1 MKIKTSIDNLENY
14 KIYLQVEEAVNEF
27 FKKRGY
33 LKTDLPVLSPALIP
47 ESYLEVFETKFKYF
61 NTKEKL
67 YLTPSPELFLKR
79 LLVSG
84 IGNCYYLGKAFRNSE
99 PNSTWHLPEF
109 TMLEFYKLGVNYL
122 QMADEVLRMLR
133 YVKQHVIA
141 SPSTSLR
148 AGSAKQSQK
157 EIASSSR
164 RNFRI
169 PRDDKGIKISFNR
182 WEKYSVTQAFLKFA
196 DITEKELFSQKLFI
210 KKAKNKGYKIDNAT
224 YENLFSQILA
234 QEIEPRL
241 GKNGYP
247 ALLYDYPRE
256 LSSLA
261 KLKKNRKIAERCEFY
276 IDGLEVGG
284 FCTELNDYKE
294 QEIRFFQ
301 ESKKRKKNNLINH
314 IIDKDFIKTLKCGL
328 PDCTGAGIGFD
339 RLVMIFADVDSID
352 KLKLINI
359 TS

>member
-47 ESYLEVFETKFKYF
+47 ESYLEVFETQFKYF

-109 TMLEFYKLGVNYL
+109 TMLEFYKVGVNYL
-122 QMADEVLRMLR
+122 EMADEVLKLLR
-133 YVKQHVIA
+133 YIDNKVKNPHFVPL
-141 SPSTSLR
+141 SGTSR
-148 AGSAKQSQK
+148 GKQK
-157 EIASSSR
+157 
-164 RNFRI
+164 
-169 PRDDKGIKISFNR
+169 IKFNR
-182 WEKYSVTQAFLKFA
+182 WEKYSIAQAFLKFA
-196 DITEKELFSQKLFI
+196 DITEKELFNQKLFI
-210 KKAKNKGYKIDNAT
+210 KKAKQKGYKIDNAT
-224 YENLFSQILA
+224 YEDLFSQILA

-276 IDGLEVGG
+276 IDGLEIGG

-301 ESKKRKKNNLINH
+301 ESEKRKKNNLINH

-352 KLKLINI
+352 KLKLINVI
-359 TS
+359 